1 VSGRHDDE
9 FTEFVSAR
17 LGILRRVAY
26 LLCQDWQRSDDL
38 VQAAVTRLYVHWERA
53 RGLEHIEACA
63 KTILVREFLGE
74 QRSSWAKR
82 VRIGFALP
90 DSAALAHDSDAE
102 LDMRAA
108 LAGLAPRQR
117 ATIVLRFYCDL
128 SVEQT
133 AELLGCT
140 ESSQAARPD
149 RRSHCMDEREV
160 RDMLHKIASDEAPPS
175 RVSIGLALS
184 KGLRRRRTGAST
196 GPPARRLPPPR
207 SP

>member
-9 FTEFVSAR
+9 FTEFVGAR
-17 LGILRRVAY
+17 LGTLRRVAY

-53 RGLEHIEACA
+53 RGLEHIEAYA

-74 QRSSWAKR
+74 QRSPWAKR
-82 VRIGFALP
+82 VVIGFAVP
-90 DSAALAHDSDAE
+90 ESATLAHDSDAE

-140 ESSQAARPD
+140 VGTVKSQTAKA
-149 RRSHCMDEREV
+149 
-160 RDMLHKIASDEAPPS
+160 IA
-175 RVSIGLALS
+175 
-184 KGLRRRRTGAST
+184 GLRARLEPEPGVPGASS
-196 GPPARRLPPPR
+196 GQEVPQHG
-207 SP
+207 